1 MVARLTDLAVF
12 DVLRGEASVTTATAF
27 GEVGKVFSGE
37 GIELVWVAKQ
47 AEEIDPAWFSA
58 DTVDL
63 LLVLQGRLRVEFED
77 EASPELTLRP
87 GQLLV
92 LPAQTRC
99 RAYRWPRDAHEA
111 TIFLAAYPVTT
122 CCRR

>member
-1 MVARLTDLAVF
+1 
-12 DVLRGEASVTTATAF
+12 VTTATAF

-63 LLVLQGRLRVEFED
+63 LLVLQGRLRVEFDD
-77 EASPELTLRP
+77 EASTELTLRP

-92 LPAQTRC
+92 LPARTRC
-99 RAYRWPRDAHEA
+99 RAYRWPREEHDA
-111 TIFLAAYPVTT
+111 TIFLAAYPANT
-122 CCRR
+122 